1 MRRARAYLTFAAII
15 LATGT
20 AGATGPITKG
30 PWIQK
35 VTPTSAII
43 RVEVDPPTP
52 VTVELGIGSAGSDPS
67 RARVLESKET
77 RALHSIVVDKLDP
90 ATRYAFTVR
99 AGGAQ
104 KYGAVTTAPEDPLAP
119 FRFLVFG
126 DNRTDDAAHAA
137 VVRAMA
143 SASADFFVHTGDFV
157 ANGGSAPEWQTFFDI
172 EAPIMRDRCVFSCV
186 GNHELVDGAGMQYV
200 RYFGPA
206 DGPAPV
212 TVTPESL
219 NGSFRWGNAR
229 FFLVNGMVS
238 YAAGQA
244 SRDWLEKA
252 LASAA
257 DEKGIVWRIVVTHH
271 GPWSSGPHGDNTRF
285 RDAGIPDLL
294 RKHKVDLVLAG
305 HDHIYE
311 RGFADGL
318 AYFVSGGGGAPV
330 YKVKTKSPFSRRT
343 ESVRHFIEASVSAVA
358 IQFAATRPDGTVI
371 ERCGL
376 RKGEG
381 WDCDGAPAS
390 AASGPGGASSGG
402 SSGSAGGS
410 TGGSKCGCRVVGGN
424 GAERGEEPSGPLAG
438 PTWVVLAFGL
448 AMSLVARRRR
458 AILDEGA

>member
-1 MRRARAYLTFAAII
+1 MRRLAYLTFAAIV
-15 LATGT
+15 LATRA

-35 VTPTSAII
+35 VTPTSAVI
-43 RVEVDPPTP
+43 RVEVDPPSP
-52 VTVELGIGSAGSDPS
+52 VTVELGIGSAGTDAGG
-67 RARVLESKET
+67 ARTLESKEA
-77 RALHSIVVDKLDP
+77 RALHSILVDKLDP

-104 KYGAVTTAPEDPLAP
+104 KYGAVTTAPEDPSAP

-143 SASADFFVHTGDFV
+143 SSNADFLVHTGDFV

-172 EAPIMRDRCVFSCV
+172 EAPIMRDRCLFSCV
-186 GNHELVDGAGMQYV
+186 GNHELVDGAGIQYV

-206 DGPAPV
+206 DGPAPLSL
-212 TVTPESL
+212 TPESL
-219 NGSFRWGNAR
+219 NGTFRWGNAR

-238 YAAGQA
+238 YATGQG

-252 LASAA
+252 LANAA
-257 DEKGIVWRIVVTHH
+257 DEKGIVWRVIVTHH

-294 RKHKVDLVLAG
+294 KKHKVDLVIAG

-311 RGFADGL
+311 RGLADGI

-330 YKVKTKSPFSRRT
+330 YKIKTKGPFARRT
-343 ESVRHFIEASVSAVA
+343 ESVRHYVEGSVSAVA

-381 WDCDGAPAS
+381 WDCDAPAAA
-390 AASGPGGASSGG
+390 AASGAASG
-402 SSGSAGGS
+402 SSGSGQSTAAGAS
-410 TGGSKCGCRVVGGN
+410 SGGSKCGCRAAGGERASGS
-424 GAERGEEPSGPLAG
+424 GAIGL
-438 PTWVVLAFGL
+438 VLGL
-448 AMSLVARRRR
+448 AISLVARRRR
-458 AILDEGA
+458 AILGKGA